1 MASFYCDQCERYFK
15 WKVSLKR
22 HKARKTPC
30 RKAMYSCSDCNNG
43 FVSHQSLS
51 KHKAL
56 YCKWKPVLV
65 KEEVV
70 VENNGTA
77 TLSDILDALYNRDH
91 EQIPSDTPI
100 DTTTT
105 LSDLLNT
112 LMNQYDATTFME
124 AAMPPPPPPCTQV
137 VTTQVNTITTPNN
150 NNTSF
155 TDNAVYNN
163 VVPINNYAA
172 AADAADDFVP
182 SFTSRSNPKHCTDN
196 IEPLFTINPF
206 CGEIPAPVP
215 LAPVPVPAAIDQH
228 PSAADADNILY
239 CFDQVLL
246 QWMDEI
252 LQLEGKFA
260 NNAIVKG
267 EVARVVDRLLQDGL
281 LSCYEHGQLTYV
293 NHLFIRLHDLIHM
306 NMHAVNRRE
315 IVGILANLFE
325 MNKISKTVF
334 VEMCVNI

>member
-1 MASFYCDQCERYFK
+1 M
-15 WKVSLKR
+15 
-22 HKARKTPC
+22 ARKTPC

-51 KHKAL
+51 KHKSL
-56 YCKWKPVLV
+56 YCKWKPILV

-70 VENNGTA
+70 VAEDSGTA

-100 DTTTT
+100 DTSTT

-112 LMNQYDATTFME
+112 LMNQYDAT
-124 AAMPPPPPPCTQV
+124 PSPPCMSV
-137 VTTQVNTITTPNN
+137 VTPQVNNVTTPNN
-150 NNTSF
+150 IPF
-155 TDNAVYNN
+155 TDNTVYNN
-163 VVPINNYAA
+163 NVAVPVNNNYAVA
-172 AADAADDFVP
+172 AVAADDDDDFVP
-182 SFTSRSNPKHCTDN
+182 SFTSRNNPKHCTDN

-206 CGEIPAPVP
+206 CGEIPAPP
-215 LAPVPVPAAIDQH
+215 APVPVPVPAAAAAIDQH
-228 PSAADADNILY
+228 PSAAATDNILY
-239 CFDQVLL
+239 CFDQILL

-252 LQLEGKFA
+252 LRLEGKFA

-293 NHLFIRLHDLIHM
+293 SHLFIRLHDLIHM
-306 NMHAVNRRE
+306 NMHTVNRRE
-315 IVGILANLFE
+315 IVDILANLFE

-334 VEMCVNI
+334 IEMCVNI

>member
-1 MASFYCDQCERYFK
+1 M
-15 WKVSLKR
+15 
-22 HKARKTPC
+22 
-30 RKAMYSCSDCNNG
+30 
-43 FVSHQSLS
+43 
-51 KHKAL
+51 
-56 YCKWKPVLV
+56 V
-65 KEEVV
+65 KEEVIV

-100 DTTTT
+100 DTSTT

-124 AAMPPPPPPCTQV
+124 TPMPPPSPPCMPV
-137 VTTQVNTITTPNN
+137 VTPQVNNVTTPNN
-150 NNTSF
+150 TPF
-155 TDNAVYNN
+155 TDNTVYNN
-163 VVPINNYAA
+163 NVAVPVNNYAA
-172 AADAADDFVP
+172 AAVAADDDDDFVP
-182 SFTSRSNPKHCTDN
+182 SFTSRNNPKHCTDN

-206 CGEIPAPVP
+206 CGEIPAP
-215 LAPVPVPAAIDQH
+215 APVPVPVPVPAAAAAIDQH
-228 PSAADADNILY
+228 PSAAAAATADNILY
-239 CFDQVLL
+239 CFDQILL

-252 LQLEGKFA
+252 LRLEGKFA

-315 IVGILANLFE
+315 IVDILANLFE

-334 VEMCVNI
+334 IEMCVNI